1 MGAHFPKVSM
11 DLAVSSLSV
20 GISKITVLLAWEL
33 DFRELASDF
42 GNFSSFPKFWKKE
55 VFFRGH
61 FWSVFSIF
69 VQLGTW
75 SRPRRRRG
83 RRPHEMRDTLMLFAL
98 LVPSMY
104 YHCLEN
110 LVVLWL
116 WFESVRV
123 MFSLF
128 IILNAL
134 PVPMLRQVSGARVH
148 ARPHPSGWAC

>member
-20 GISKITVLLAWEL
+20 GISKITVLPAWEL

-42 GNFSSFPKFWKKE
+42 GDFSSFPKFWKKE

-83 RRPHEMRDTLMLFAL
+83 RRPHELRDTLMLFAL

-128 IILNAL
+128 VILNAL
-134 PVPMLRQVSGARVH
+134 PVPMLRQVSSSCPKPV
-148 ARPHPSGWAC
+148 